1 MLTPVFE
8 LSQDDE
14 FVVVIIKTPYV
25 KIADVDF
32 CINETEFKFYVKP
45 YFLRLNLPGEIVED
59 GRESASYDVDKGTF
73 TVKLPKLHPGETF
86 ENLDLLTTLLAPKK
100 KSPVGIKPLI
110 EIVGNDNRCK
120 DNNQENESDSDDDDE
135 EEEKDHN
142 NFHREFD
149 QQLATSHQE
158 NPDISFGD
166 AKYGFANQKS
176 GIFKGREAELHEIS
190 EITDPDSMTLSERRN
205 ARLAAED
212 IKFDDEYYLAD
223 YFNEDQIQHLLDYNP
238 PWEVEYLRYKENLSK
253 DKTEHSSVTEKTTV
267 QFTDDEKDQ
276 LRRLPNKDYLLDDKE
291 EFPLFLGL
299 VDIIYAYAYNH
310 RTTEGENTVE
320 SPWTISRISSTFSW
334 FESFNSIHDVVIS
347 CVRRSLS
354 YPLYR
359 HWSLVMAVLEDVKRI
374 FTLGRRQ
381 VLKCLLEIHALCREE
396 DPWFLLNEL
405 YLTDYCIWIQKTSR
419 KKLSSLAQG
428 LQQVQIHKSDLPW
441 QLEELELAASLVQK
455 EEQNNDQGNNQESS
469 DPHEFEETDDS
480 TETDEDEDEDDDV
493 DEDDNEDEDGDDD
506 ETSDEDENGDDDDAN
521 DKDDDDVVGD
531 GRGHDENAEGIITKA
546 DFSTDSIER
555 TSLLGNNND
564 KETNL

>member
-32 CINETEFKFYVKP
+32 CINDSEFKFYVKP

-59 GRESASYDVDKGTF
+59 GREAASYDVDTGTF
-73 TVKLPKLHPGETF
+73 TIRLPKLHPGETF

-110 EIVGNDNRCK
+110 EIVGNDDRREE
-120 DNNQENESDSDDDDE
+120 NNQENESATDDNDDDD
-135 EEEKDHN
+135 DHY
-142 NFHREFD
+142 NFHWEFD

-158 NPDISFGD
+158 NPDIRFGD
-166 AKYGFANQKS
+166 TKYGFANQKS
-176 GIFKGREAELHEIS
+176 GIFKGREAELYEIS
-190 EITDPDSMTLSERRN
+190 EITDPDSMTLSERRD

-212 IKFDDEYYLAD
+212 IKFDEEYYLAD
-223 YFNEDQIQHLLDYNP
+223 YFSEDPVQHLLDYKP
-238 PWEVEYLRYKENLSK
+238 PWEVEYLQYEENLSK
-253 DKTEHSSVTEKTTV
+253 DKTEHSSVTEEITV
-267 QFTDDEKDQ
+267 KFTDNEKDQ

-291 EFPLFLGL
+291 EFVLFLGL

-359 HWSLVMAVLEDVKRI
+359 NWSLIMAVLEDTKRI

-381 VLKCLLEIHALCREE
+381 LLKCLLEIHALCYEE

-441 QLEELELAASLVQK
+441 QLEELELVASLVQK
-455 EEQNNDQGNNQESS
+455 EEQNNEQGNSQESS

-480 TETDEDEDEDDDV
+480 TETDEDEGDV
-493 DEDDNEDEDGDDD
+493 DEDEDEDEDGDDN
-506 ETSDEDENGDDDDAN
+506 ETGDEDEIGDDDDDTN
-521 DKDDDDVVGD
+521 DKDDDYVVDD
-531 GRGHDENAEGIITKA
+531 GRGGHDENAEGIIAKA

-555 TSLLGNNND
+555 NSLLGNNND

>member
-32 CINETEFKFYVKP
+32 YINGTEFKFYVKP

-73 TVKLPKLHPGETF
+73 TIKLPKLHPGEPF
-86 ENLDLLTTLLAPKK
+86 EDLDLLTTLLAPKK
-100 KSPVGIKPLI
+100 KSPLAVKPLI
-110 EIVGNDNRCK
+110 EVVGSDSK
-120 DNNQENESDSDDDDE
+120 FEDNNQENESDSDDDND
-135 EEEKDHN
+135 DDT
-142 NFHREFD
+142 NFNWEFE
-149 QQLATSHQE
+149 QQLTLSHQE
-158 NPDISFGD
+158 NTDISLGET
-166 AKYGFANQKS
+166 KYGFANQKS

-190 EITDPDSMTLSERRN
+190 EITDPDSMTLSERRE

-212 IKFDDEYYLAD
+212 AKFDEEYYLAD
-223 YFNEDQIQHLLDYNP
+223 YFNEDQIQHLLDYKP
-238 PWEVEYLRYKENLSK
+238 PWDAECLQCKENLSK
-253 DKTEHSSVTEKTTV
+253 DKTEHTCGKEETTV
-267 QFTDDEKDQ
+267 NFTDEEKDQ

-291 EFPLFLGL
+291 ELPLFLGL

-334 FESFNSIHDVVIS
+334 FESFSSIHDVVIS
-347 CVRRSLS
+347 CARRSLS

-359 HWSLVMAVLEDVKRI
+359 HWSLVTAVIQDTKRI
-374 FTLGRRQ
+374 FSLGRRQ

-405 YLTDYCIWIQKTSR
+405 YLTDYCVWIQKVSR
-419 KKLSSLAQG
+419 KKFSSLTQS
-428 LQQVQIHKSDLPW
+428 LEQVQIHKSDLSW

-455 EEQNNDQGNNQESS
+455 EEQNDAQENTSES
-469 DPHEFEETDDS
+469 CIRCDSHEFEGDDDS
-480 TETDEDEDEDDDV
+480 TETDDDDDDGADDSDDDEDEDEDDDDDV
-493 DEDDNEDEDGDDD
+493 DNEADDEDADNNHQLED
-506 ETSDEDENGDDDDAN
+506 N
-521 DKDDDDVVGD
+521 D
-531 GRGHDENAEGIITKA
+531 
-546 DFSTDSIER
+546 ER
-555 TSLLGNNND
+555 TAVTDFKRNTLEPDQLLGSGSE
-564 KETNL
+564 KEATG